1 MVTSQGRRKTG
12 GGNASGLCR
21 QVFRAALYSAASKS
35 PSPSHTASAPYV
47 FQIRLF
53 SSGAT
58 RRARQRT
65 DPRNWI
71 SVPCDTTSSGAGNR
85 CFIVEINRL
94 LLGKNPSPVFVNLI
108 FGREQ
113 CGEKQGPAN
122 GPPHSLPLPREEE
135 PPTGKPISQSAR
147 KQALAGNPSNPRS
160 CSDTFHHF
168 RKHSA
173 AQLQSFLSPS
183 LSAQNHFP
191 PERNFYPCNW
201 SPRSCGIVSW
211 GAIGGLPPIRTWA
224 SSNAPTATSCN
235 LSLDRTH
242 KQPQPCNF
250 SSAEASSFVL
260 SSFAF
265 TTQTFLR
272 YCKAD
277 SILIAFFI
285 SVERSVDGHRRGA
298 FQLL

>member
-1 MVTSQGRRKTG
+1 MAAEHLEHLTYLHIVPCSTLLTFALHLALHLTPPYLPWHCTQMVTSQGRRETG

-21 QVFRAALYSAASKS
+21 QVFRAASYSAASES
-35 PSPSHTASAPYV
+35 SSPSHTASAPYV

-113 CGEKQGPAN
+113 CGEKQGRAN
-122 GPPHSLPLPREEE
+122 GPPHSLPLPPEEE

-168 RKHSA
+168 RKHSG

-183 LSAQNHFP
+183 LSP
-191 PERNFYPCNW
+191 PKTI
-201 SPRSCGIVSW
+201 SPPRGTSTP
-211 GAIGGLPPIRTWA
+211 AIGLHA
-224 SSNAPTATSCN
+224 VVA
-235 LSLDRTH
+235 L
-242 KQPQPCNF
+242 
-250 SSAEASSFVL
+250 
-260 SSFAF
+260 
-265 TTQTFLR
+265 
-272 YCKAD
+272 
-277 SILIAFFI
+277 
-285 SVERSVDGHRRGA
+285 
-298 FQLL
+298 

>member
-113 CGEKQGPAN
+113 CGEKQGRAY
-122 GPPHSLPLPREEE
+122 GPPHSLPLPLEEE

-147 KQALAGNPSNPRS
+147 KQALAGNRVILDLVLILFTTSANTRPPS
-160 CSDTFHHF
+160 CKVF
-168 RKHSA
+168 SA
-173 AQLQSFLSPS
+173 LLSLRQKP
-183 LSAQNHFP
+183 FP
-191 PERNFYPCNW
+191 PREELLPLQLVSTQLWHCELGSNW
-201 SPRSCGIVSW
+201 W
-211 GAIGGLPPIRTWA
+211 PPP
-224 SSNAPTATSCN
+224 N
-235 LSLDRTH
+235 
-242 KQPQPCNF
+242 
-250 SSAEASSFVL
+250 
-260 SSFAF
+260 
-265 TTQTFLR
+265 
-272 YCKAD
+272 
-277 SILIAFFI
+277 
-285 SVERSVDGHRRGA
+285 
-298 FQLL
+298 